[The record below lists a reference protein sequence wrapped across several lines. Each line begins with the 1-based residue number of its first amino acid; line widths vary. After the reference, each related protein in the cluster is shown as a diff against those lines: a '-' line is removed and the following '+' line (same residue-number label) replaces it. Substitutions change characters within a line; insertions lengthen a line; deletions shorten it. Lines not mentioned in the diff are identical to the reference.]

1 MYRILI
7 AEDNKAISNLIKTHL
22 SFAGYDTSQ
31 VYDGEFA
38 LEILEAEPFDL
49 LILDLMLPKVS
60 GVDILARVKDC
71 QMPIIVVTAL
81 DDLSSKV
88 QCLQVGAD
96 DYITKPFDPEE
107 VIARVE
113 AAMRR
118 YTKEAQNME
127 AEQEVF
133 RYKNLSL
140 YPQSRKV
147 EVSGIELPLTMHEY
161 DILYLLIQNP
171 QKVYS
176 REHLYEQV
184 WKGGYYG
191 EDNTVNVH
199 VSNLRKK
206 IQKADKEES
215 YIKTVW
221 GIGFKLG

>member
-96 DYITKPFDPEE
+96 DYITKPFDSMDLL
-107 VIARVE
+107 ARVG
-113 AAMRR
+113 AVLRR
-118 YTKEAQNME
+118 CRRRPMSLNVRNISVDPDQHRVLKDGKE
-127 AEQEVF
+127 
-133 RYKNLSL
+133 
-140 YPQSRKV
+140 
-147 EVSGIELPLTMHEY
+147 IELTPKEFDLLYYLTRKEILSDVWGY
-161 DILYLLIQNP
+161 NYVGETRTVDIHIQ
-171 QKVYS
+171 
-176 REHLYEQV
+176 R
-184 WKGGYYG
+184 
-191 EDNTVNVH
+191 
-199 VSNLRKK
+199 LRKK
-206 IQKADKEES
+206 LDWEGAIQTITKVGYLLKGSDDR
-215 YIKTVW
+215 
-221 GIGFKLG
+221 

>member
-96 DYITKPFDPEE
+96 DYITKPFDSMDLL
-107 VIARVE
+107 ARVG
-113 AAMRR
+113 AVLRR
-118 YTKEAQNME
+118 CRLKDGKE
-127 AEQEVF
+127 
-133 RYKNLSL
+133 
-140 YPQSRKV
+140 
-147 EVSGIELPLTMHEY
+147 IELTPKEFDLLYYLCSNCDKVLTRKEILSDVWGY
-161 DILYLLIQNP
+161 NYVGETRTVDIHSQ
-171 QKVYS
+171 
-176 REHLYEQV
+176 R
-184 WKGGYYG
+184 
-191 EDNTVNVH
+191 
-199 VSNLRKK
+199 LRKK
-206 IQKADKEES
+206 LDWEGAIQTITKVGYLLKGSDDR
-215 YIKTVW
+215 
-221 GIGFKLG
+221 